1 MSRSATFPRPRPA
14 VVGPTLALALV
25 VGSGGAALAQGAAV
39 TVEPVGPLPQGTT
52 TLTVTG
58 QGFATSGNG
67 VYVVFGP
74 ITPAPGYYMD
84 PSLYGA
90 FKWVSPG
97 GADTPATAPLAEDGS
112 FATTL
117 DITSLMTNS
126 GGEVD
131 CATTPCAVITFAAH
145 GSPDRSQD
153 TCTPITFLAAAV
165 ASGSPIAQPV
175 PSSSAPVPSLGP
187 SASMI
192 PAADDPCSL
201 IGAPAP

>member
-1 MSRSATFPRPRPA
+1 MSRSAAFPRPRPA
-14 VVGPTLALALV
+14 VVGATLALALV
-25 VGSGGAALAQGAAV
+25 AGGSALAQGASV
-39 TVEPVGPLPQGTT
+39 TVEPVGPLPEGAN

-67 VYVVFGP
+67 IYVVFGP

-84 PSLYGA
+84 PGLYGA

-97 GADTPATAPLAEDGS
+97 GADSPATVRLAEDGR

-117 DITSLMTNS
+117 DITSVVATS
-126 GGEVD
+126 AGEVD
-131 CATTPCAVITFAAH
+131 CATTACAVITFAAH

-153 TCTPITFLAAAV
+153 TCTAITFLAGGV
-165 ASGSPIAQPV
+165 ASRSPVAKPLA
-175 PSSSAPVPSLGP
+175 SSSAPVPSVDP